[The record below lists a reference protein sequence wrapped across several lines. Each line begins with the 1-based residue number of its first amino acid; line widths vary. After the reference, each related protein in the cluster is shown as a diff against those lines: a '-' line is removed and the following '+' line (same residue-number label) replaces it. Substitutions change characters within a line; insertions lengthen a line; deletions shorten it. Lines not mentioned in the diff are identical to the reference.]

1 MKNSIAATTVIVVVA
16 ALAWTARA
24 LLPDPPA
31 APEHRARD
39 ATAAMPAAPE
49 RPVLPRLA
57 PLARIAAD
65 EPRAD
70 ATAADK
76 ASDPAA
82 VAPAPTSAQVRD
94 RLDDAFRTDPIDAAW
109 SQTAVRTLQAK
120 LGPLL
125 PPQSAVRSVDCRGS
139 LCRIETSHAGVTE
152 YRDFVQRTF
161 LGQAELWNAGFF
173 TNVVADPVPGQPV
186 ITVAYLAREGQS
198 LPSPEAL
205 FGAR

>member
-1 MKNSIAATTVIVVVA
+1 MKSSIAAPIVVVAVA

-31 APEHRARD
+31 APGRRPGDASSAARAVPD
-39 ATAAMPAAPE
+39 
-49 RPVLPRLA
+49 RPLLPRPA
-57 PLARIAAD
+57 PLPRIAAD
-65 EPRAD
+65 ESHAD
-70 ATAADK
+70 PAAADK
-76 ASDPAA
+76 AADQAA
-82 VAPAPTSAQVRD
+82 APAPSSAQVRD
-94 RLDDAFRTDPIDAAW
+94 RLDDAFRADPIDAAW
-109 SQTAVRTLQAK
+109 SQTAVRTLQTK

-173 TNVVADPVPGQPV
+173 TNVIADPVPGQPV

>member
-1 MKNSIAATTVIVVVA
+1 MKSSIAAPIVVVAVA

-31 APEHRARD
+31 APERRAGD
-39 ATAAMPAAPE
+39 ASSAARAVPD
-49 RPVLPRLA
+49 RPLLPRPA
-57 PLARIAAD
+57 PMARIVVD
-65 EPRAD
+65 EPHAD
-70 ATAADK
+70 PATADK
-76 ASDPAA
+76 AADQA

-94 RLDDAFRTDPIDAAW
+94 RLDDAFRADPIDAAW
-109 SQTAVRTLQAK
+109 SQTAVRTLQTK

-173 TNVVADPVPGQPV
+173 TNVIADPVPGQPV